1 VAGYS
6 FYEVLNVPKD
16 ATQNQI
22 QSAYRALLKQ
32 VHPDMGG
39 TAGMLDFLQRVYEV
53 LSDPAKRQEYDEQL
67 ARGEAAGANWTSRDD
82 HTGSDDAADSHQ
94 ESNWNSHEASMGYR
108 WLTGIP
114 FELFLADVFEKRG
127 CKVSHRPPAAL
138 VDIAIR
144 SLAGGLTVVS
154 VTSSINRIPPRFLWE
169 IDWARKRM
177 NADAAMVITNS
188 TFTPAAIRDSWSY
201 QVHLWDCDR
210 LAAFLSGVDED
221 AWSPCQVSPAGA
233 KENQAEPHWS
243 SQQYVRQESQ
253 TPQRAQSMTFIH
265 SHPEATLLLVGLVG
279 AAVFSKLPFLELAAW
294 LLTIIALVLLFGR
307 RRGRGRG
314 RRRH

>member
-16 ATQNQI
+16 ATQDQI

-53 LSDPAKRQEYDEQL
+53 LSDPAKRAGYDEQL

-82 HTGSDDAADSHQ
+82 RTNSEDATDSHQ
-94 ESNWNSHEASMGYR
+94 ESNWNSHEASTNFLG
-108 WLTGIP
+108 LAGIP

-127 CKVSHRPPAAL
+127 CKVFHRPSAAL

-169 IDWARKRM
+169 IDWARKHVK
-177 NADAAMVITNS
+177 ADAAMVITNS
-188 TFTPAAIRDSWSY
+188 TFTPAAIRDSRSY
-201 QVHLWDCDR
+201 QVHLWDGDR
-210 LAAFLSGVDED
+210 LAAFLSGTDD
-221 AWSPCQVSPAGA
+221 GAWSPCQVSPAGA
-233 KENQAEPHWS
+233 KENEAEPHWS

-253 TPQRAQSMTFIH
+253 TPQRAQSTTFIH

-279 AAVFSKLPFLELAAW
+279 IAIFSRFVLWELAAW
-294 LLTIIALVLLFGR
+294 LLTIIALVLLVR
-307 RRGRGRG
+307 RWRGRVRG
-314 RRRH
+314 RWRS